1 MKPITAILLATFV
14 VGLVSACQV
23 SSGSGFATYP
33 DHRPSKGRD
42 D

>member
-1 MKPITAILLATFV
+1 MKPITAFLLAALV
-14 VGLVSACQV
+14 MGLVSACQV